1 MHRLEAERGCPRL
14 KPATEERFDLN
25 NLEHPASHLIFIRG
39 DDGAMGLFQE
49 DGSWESWLGLLE
61 AFRTICIDP
70 KEEIRATF
78 EAMRNSW
85 ILV

>member
-1 MHRLEAERGCPRL
+1 MHRVEAERGCPRL

-49 DGSWESWLGLLE
+49 DGSWESWLG
-61 AFRTICIDP
+61 
-70 KEEIRATF
+70 
-78 EAMRNSW
+78 N
-85 ILV
+85 